1 MSQDDRPG
9 ALGLLWDRLRRPRRW
24 VRYIAVAG
32 TAFFLSLLFIVLV
45 RPVLAPI
52 VGGDSYGVVVAGW
65 MLATLY
71 ALRVYSRRALAG

>member
-1 MSQDDRPG
+1 MSQDDRRG
-9 ALGLLWDRLRRPRRW
+9 TLALLWERLRRPRQW

-32 TAFFLSLLFIVLV
+32 TAFFVSLLFIVTV
-45 RPVLAPI
+45 RPLLAPL

-71 ALRVYSRRALAG
+71 VLRVYSRRALA